1 MKRQRPSEKC
11 ICFGGRFFTATQNA
25 VSLFLA
31 REREREKSADIE
43 DKQHAASLGAA
54 DTSALIFPELRPS
67 PPPPV
72 EKLF

>member
-1 MKRQRPSEKC
+1 MKNVFALAADSSLPRRMP
-11 ICFGGRFFTATQNA
+11 
-25 VSLFLA
+25 SLFLA
-31 REREREKSADIE
+31 REREREERADIE

>member
-1 MKRQRPSEKC
+1 VKNVFALAADSSLPRRMLSL
-11 ICFGGRFFTATQNA
+11 
-25 VSLFLA
+25 SLFLA
-31 REREREKSADIE
+31 SKRERERADIE

>member
-1 MKRQRPSEKC
+1 MYLLWRPILHCHAECCLSL
-11 ICFGGRFFTATQNA
+11 
-25 VSLFLA
+25 SLFLA
-31 REREREKSADIE
+31 SKTERERADIE